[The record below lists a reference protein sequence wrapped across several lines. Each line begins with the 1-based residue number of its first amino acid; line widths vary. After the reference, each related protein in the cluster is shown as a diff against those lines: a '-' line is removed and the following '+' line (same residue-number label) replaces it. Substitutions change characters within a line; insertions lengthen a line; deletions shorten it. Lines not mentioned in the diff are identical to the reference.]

1 MAQFVAQALGAL
13 PVVAD
18 VGEQALGALVV
29 QLDAREVGSLKVA
42 VHDRD
47 VLGILE
53 VARQQSAAGVA
64 PAAQQLYGGRALG
77 VAEADPQLE
86 AAPPGRLG
94 RRLLLAD
101 EAPEVAPGP
110 AYQPTGHGAA
120 AQVDQHTHPW
130 PPDADRRGG
139 KAPAAPTT

>member
-47 VLGILE
+47 VLGIPE

-64 PAAQQLYGGRALG
+64 PAAQIGRASCRDR
-77 VAEADPQLE
+77 VCQY
-86 AAPPGRLG
+86 
-94 RRLLLAD
+94 
-101 EAPEVAPGP
+101 
-110 AYQPTGHGAA
+110 AYVTAVSVSLQKTYIC
-120 AQVDQHTHPW
+120 T
-130 PPDADRRGG
+130 
-139 KAPAAPTT
+139 

>member
-47 VLGILE
+47 VPGILE
-53 VARQQSAAGVA
+53 AASQQSAAGVA
-64 PAAQQLYGGRALG
+64 PAAQQLYGGRPLG
-77 VAEADPQLE
+77 VAEADPPLE
-86 AAPPGRLG
+86 VSPPRRRARRSLPADAAPDVQ
-94 RRLLLAD
+94 A
-101 EAPEVAPGP
+101 GP
-110 AYQPTGHGAA
+110 AYQPTGQGEAAHDEPVAHCAA
-120 AQVDQHTHPW
+120 AV
-130 PPDADRRGG
+130 R
-139 KAPAAPTT
+139 AAGAG

>member
-77 VAEADPQLE
+77 VAEADQHLE

-94 RRLLLAD
+94 RRFLPAA
-101 EAPEVAPGP
+101 EAPEVEAGA
-110 AYQPTGHGAA
+110 AYRPTGDRKGDGEGEGGAGS
-120 AQVDQHTHPW
+120 VDS
-130 PPDADRRGG
+130 GG
-139 KAPAAPTT
+139 HLNRKKK